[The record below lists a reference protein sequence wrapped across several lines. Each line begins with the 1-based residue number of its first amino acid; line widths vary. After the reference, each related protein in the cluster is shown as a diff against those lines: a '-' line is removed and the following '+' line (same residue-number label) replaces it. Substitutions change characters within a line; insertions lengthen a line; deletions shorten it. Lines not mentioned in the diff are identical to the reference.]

1 MEGFPRKEGFQ
12 GRSPAGVL
20 HGCGAIGGEE
30 GLEGLVRG
38 AFVRAGVFVHVR
50 EQLAACAARESRGL
64 DQAYTI

>member
-30 GLEGLVRG
+30 GLEGLVGG
-38 AFVRAGVFVHVR
+38 ALEQHTEEHRALKGR
-50 EQLAACAARESRGL
+50 
-64 DQAYTI
+64 

>member
-1 MEGFPRKEGFQ
+1 MFDECG
-12 GRSPAGVL
+12 GV
-20 HGCGAIGGEE
+20 GGEE